1 MVSTKRADIYIR
13 FLAQCLAQ
21 SGVFKNSLL
30 SPSLPP
36 SHQGQN
42 ETRNCSLISL
52 LMCICPYSKLKY
64 RVRISGEESRSLWR
78 VCHSLLGLQCC
89 LSLSWAAG
97 AYARNQAWLSSD
109 SMPERT
115 SAIVGI
121 RDRLQESH
129 VILKGFSRPACPEV
143 PQQVSLRP

>member
-1 MVSTKRADIYIR
+1 MPPGKVIALIIYALVFVILVS
-13 FLAQCLAQ
+13 
-21 SGVFKNSLL
+21 
-30 SPSLPP
+30 
-36 SHQGQN
+36 
-42 ETRNCSLISL
+42 SL

-64 RVRISGEESRSLWR
+64 RVRISGEESGSLWR

-121 RDRLQESH
+121 LDRLFVFLNCFIRIALSEPSLTVQN
-129 VILKGFSRPACPEV
+129 PALDSCNF
-143 PQQVSLRP
+143 